1 MWNCIV
7 NLDVYYIIIKLKCK
21 LFKKEDLLRLV
32 DENNESLEIWNKLI
46 G

>member
-7 NLDVYYIIIKLKCK
+7 NLDVQNNIIMFQCK

-32 DENNESLEIWNKLI
+32 DENNESIEIWNRLI

>member
-7 NLDVYYIIIKLKCK
+7 NLDVQNIIIFQCK

-32 DENNESLEIWNKLI
+32 DENNESIEIWNRLI